1 MKHFIITGAS
11 RGIGYSLAVSLAAPG
26 ITLHITAR
34 GDLGGLLDIV
44 SKRGAS
50 AHAYQFDL
58 SRTDGITVLTDEIF
72 GNISMPEA
80 TYIGLVN
87 NAGMLH
93 PIGPMGKHDTEHYR
107 QNLEVNFVAP
117 ALLMHE
123 FVKRTAGF
131 SGELRVLNV
140 SSGASQNAYHGWSHY
155 CSTKAGL
162 DMLTDCLHL
171 EHRDRIKTYGFNP
184 GRTDTQMQDEIREQ
198 SPEDFQYVQSFIEA
212 KSQGKLNSPDTVA
225 GMMKIVLTE
234 DRFEP
239 GKMVSVRDF

>member
-11 RGIGYSLAVSLAAPG
+11 RGIGYSLAIALAGRG
-26 ITLHITAR
+26 ITLHLTAR
-34 GDLGGLLDIV
+34 GDLSDLLETV
-44 SKRGAS
+44 SKRGAM

-58 SRTDGITVLTDEIF
+58 SRTDGITLLTKEIF
-72 GNISMPEA
+72 GNISQPEA
-80 TYIGLVN
+80 SYIALIN
-87 NAGMLH
+87 NAGMLQ
-93 PIGPMGKHDTEHYR
+93 PIGPLGKHDTEHYR

-123 FVKRTAGF
+123 FVKRTTGF

-140 SSGASQNAYHGWSHY
+140 SSGASKNAYHGWSHY

-162 DMLTDCLHL
+162 DMFTDCLHL

-198 SPEDFQYVQSFIEA
+198 SPEDFQYVQSFIDA
-212 KSQGKLNSPDTVA
+212 KSQGKLNSPETVA
-225 GMMKIVLTE
+225 GMIKIVLTE

-239 GKMVSVRDF
+239 GQMVSVRDF